1 MKTIRSKG
9 AEENERQRGEEKR
22 YIREKKDRQKG
33 ERRKDIEKN
42 KR

>member
-9 AEENERQRGEEKR
+9 AEEDERQRGEVER

-33 ERRKDIEKN
+33 EWR
-42 KR
+42 